1 MSKQAEKALQEMLD
15 ISTDIEKAVVYA
27 EGEVLAGNFPA
38 DIQADMVAKA
48 RELTDL
54 GRDRAQDMGAGEL
67 SQLMVETEQGTVFL
81 VRETGQGDLGV
92 LATGKKDSRVGLVF
106 YDMKT
111 CMRDTREEGQ
121 EKTDE
126 DEGEEA
132 VQE

>member
-1 MSKQAEKALQEMLD
+1 MSKQAEKALKEMLD

-67 SQLMVETEQGTVFL
+67 SQLMVETEQGAVFL
-81 VRETGQGDLGV
+81 VRETGEGDLGV

-121 EKTDE
+121 EATDE

>member
-1 MSKQAEKALQEMLD
+1 MSERAEKALQEMLD

-81 VRETGQGDLGV
+81 VRETGEGDLGV

-121 EKTDE
+121 EETDE